1 METSEAW
8 ITRRTKSPEIRR
20 FYEEERLILWTTEE
34 IAGAMVDQGLSRAKV
49 AEKIGT
55 TRANVTQL
63 LSGSRNMTLRSLAKL
78 AFACGMRAEIHLE
91 ELNDS
96 VFNQIHDQTVP
107 VLGTAISFS
116 TEYPWP
122 ELPLDTTVLTGL
134 QSEDGDSE
142 GPQLLVDLAA

>member
-20 FYEEERLILWTTEE
+20 FYEEERTTEE
-34 IAGAMVDQGLSRAKV
+34 IASAMVDQGLSRAEV

-91 ELNDS
+91 ALNDS
-96 VFNQIHDQTVP
+96 VFNEIHGQTVP
-107 VLGTAISFS
+107 VLNTIISFS

-134 QSEDGDSE
+134 PSEDDDPKDSQ
-142 GPQLLVDLAA
+142 PLVDLAA